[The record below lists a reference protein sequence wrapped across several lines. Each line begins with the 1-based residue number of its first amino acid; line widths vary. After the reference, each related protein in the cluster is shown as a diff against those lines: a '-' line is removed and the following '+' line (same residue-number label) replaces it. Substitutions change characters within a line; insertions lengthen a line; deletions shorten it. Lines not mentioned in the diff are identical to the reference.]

1 MQAGEVVEIFI
12 GPEFTRPMAP
22 VDSVKAVAGRGLEG
36 DRYYRP
42 DEAPDSHPDEEI
54 TLIESEAIAA
64 AQVETDV
71 VFGPE
76 DTRRNIVTRGVRL
89 DDLVGQSLSV
99 GEVVVEAIELNP
111 ACAYLVKI
119 TGKPFLKQLV
129 HRGGV
134 RGRIVSTGV
143 IRRGDI
149 IRTNLQ

>member
-1 MQAGEVVEIFI
+1 MESGRVVEIFV
-12 GPEFTRPMAP
+12 GPEFSRPMSS
-22 VDSVKAVAGRGLEG
+22 VDSVKAVAGMGLEG

-42 DEAPDSHPDEEI
+42 HEDPESHPDEEI

-64 AQVETDV
+64 AQAETDV

-76 DTRRNIVTRGVRL
+76 DTRRNIVTSGVRL

-119 TGKPFLKQLV
+119 TGKRFLKQLV
-129 HRGGV
+129 HRGGI

-143 IRRGDI
+143 ISRGDI
-149 IRTNLQ
+149 IRTD